1 MDSVMRIADEAIRDG
16 QVDANLLKNLR
27 DQVTDERSSLLD
39 EHLPII
45 QSLNKIAI
53 DDEMVTRMSKYN
65 SGRKL
70 IESFY
75 NELKERFRIEQQK
88 LLDDIFNE
96 VTEWLKQ
103 QK

>member
-1 MDSVMRIADEAIRDG
+1 
-16 QVDANLLKNLR
+16 
-27 DQVTDERSSLLD
+27 
-39 EHLPII
+39 
-45 QSLNKIAI
+45 
-53 DDEMVTRMSKYN
+53 MSKYN